1 MKRAIVIM
9 IAGTLLLFA
18 GVSKGETSSD
28 VISAMQLTSLTV
40 DTSTGVNHL
49 RLTVKARKAGNFEGV
64 VDIKKAV
71 EKSLEHLFISL
82 TMHDDAFWVNLNP
95 DEPDRIINS
104 SLANTDLG
112 RIMLNADY
120 RLKEDVAS
128 IINPQNSQTGKE
140 FWRRLYEKAQEL
152 GAADKIPLVTRLWI
166 VPDKA
171 EVYEKQN
178 QLNIIKSRLRVKLEP
193 AYVAQRTTFK
203 DKREKELQD
212 FTSELMEELVLP
224 QLNKRINE
232 AYSYADLRDVY
243 NALILAHWYKD
254 KFGSGYNSLLQTV
267 NYQVLDDV
275 ETDYTS
281 TPNEIYQSYLKSIKE
296 GQYSFSETETS
307 GGPSCMVI
315 TTRHYF
321 SGGVDLRD
329 IRLTNAA
336 SSPAAEESKDSL
348 LFTCD
353 LLMPKGVERP
363 LQYARNELIV
373 TKGIN
378 TQDGLSTIMLA
389 RSLPA
394 IAPVRFTEANM
405 QSLSLIDRTERIL
418 LSKL

>member
-1 MKRAIVIM
+1 MKRTIVIM
-9 IAGTLLLFA
+9 IASALLLFVN
-18 GVSKGETSSD
+18 VSEGETDSEA
-28 VISAMQLTSLTV
+28 VSAVQLTSLAV
-40 DTSTGVNHL
+40 DTSSAVNHL
-49 RLTVKARKAGNFEGV
+49 RLTIKAREAGNFEGV
-64 VDIKKAV
+64 MDINKAAQ
-71 EKSLEHLFISL
+71 KSLEHLFISL
-82 TMHDDAFWVNLNP
+82 ILHNDAFWVNLNP
-95 DEPDRIINS
+95 DEPDRIINP

-120 RLKEDVAS
+120 RLKEDVGS

-152 GAADKIPLVTRLWI
+152 GAADRIPLVTRLWI

-178 QLNIIKSRLRVKLEP
+178 QLYITKSKLRVQLEP
-193 AYVAQRTTFK
+193 GYVSQRVIFK
-203 DKREKELQD
+203 DKRGKELQD
-212 FTSELMEELVLP
+212 FTSELIEELVLP

-254 KFGSGYNSLLQTV
+254 KFGSGYNSLLQTIT
-267 NYQVLDDV
+267 YQVLDDV
-275 ETDYTS
+275 ETDYIS

-296 GQYSFSETETS
+296 GQYSFSETEAS
-307 GGPSCMVI
+307 GGPFCTII

-336 SSPAAEESKDSL
+336 SSPAAEESKDSV

-363 LQYARNELIV
+363 LQYAKNELSV
-373 TKGIN
+373 TRGVN
-378 TQDGLSTIMLA
+378 VQDNLSTIMLA

-394 IAPVRFTEANM
+394 IAPVNLAERDLE
-405 QSLSLIDRTERIL
+405 SIDYTGRVERIM

>member
-1 MKRAIVIM
+1 MKRVIVVM
-9 IAGTLLLFA
+9 IASTLLLFA
-18 GVSKGETSSD
+18 SVSEGETGSD
-28 VISAMQLTSLTV
+28 AISAVQLTSLAV
-40 DTSTGVNHL
+40 DTSNGVNHL
-49 RLTVKARKAGNFEGV
+49 RLTVKAMKAGNFEGI
-64 VDIKKAV
+64 VDIDNAAQ
-71 EKSLEHLFISL
+71 KSLEHLFISL
-82 TMHDDAFWVNLNP
+82 TLHDDAFWVNLNP
-95 DEPDRIINS
+95 DEPDRIINPA
-104 SLANTDLG
+104 LANTDLG

-152 GAADKIPLVTRLWI
+152 GAADRIPLVTRLWI

-178 QLNIIKSRLRVKLEP
+178 QLYITKSKLRVQLEP
-193 AYVAQRTTFK
+193 AYVSQRATFK

-267 NYQVLDDV
+267 NYQVFDDV

-296 GQYSFSETETS
+296 GQYSFSETEAS
-307 GGPSCMVI
+307 GGPFCTVI

-329 IRLTNAA
+329 IRLTSAA
-336 SSPAAEESKDSL
+336 SSHIVEDSKDSL

-363 LQYARNELIV
+363 LQYAKNELSV
-373 TKGIN
+373 TRGIN
-378 TQDGLSTIMLA
+378 VQDNLSTIMLA

-394 IAPVRFTEANM
+394 IAPVRFSEQNM
-405 QSLSLIDRTERIL
+405 QSLTVIDRTERVL

>member
-18 GVSKGETSSD
+18 GVSEGETNSEA
-28 VISAMQLTSLTV
+28 ISAVQLISLTV

-49 RLTVKARKAGNFEGV
+49 RLTVKAKRAGNFEGIV
-64 VDIKKAV
+64 NINKAV
-71 EKSLEHLFISL
+71 QKSLEHFFISL
-82 TMHDDAFWVNLNP
+82 SMHDDAFWVNLNP
-95 DEPDRIINS
+95 DEPDRIINLN
-104 SLANTDLG
+104 LANTDLG

-120 RLKEDVAS
+120 RLKDDVAS

-140 FWRRLYEKAQEL
+140 FWRRLYQKAEEL
-152 GAADKIPLVTRLWI
+152 GATDKIPLVTRLWI

-193 AYVAQRTTFK
+193 AYVSQGAVFK

-232 AYSYADLRDVY
+232 AYSYADLKDVY

-275 ETDYTS
+275 ETDYTF

-307 GGPSCMVI
+307 GGPSCMII

-353 LLMPKGVERP
+353 LLIPKGVERP

-378 TQDGLSTIMLA
+378 TQDSLLTIMLA

-394 IAPVRFTEANM
+394 IAPIRFTEANM